1 MATAPGWATEA
12 SGRLVHT
19 DDRLEFEVEGDS
31 GGQGRWM
38 DVAVLSAVATGASI
52 KEIAASLSAGDQAI
66 GQDNVA
72 RLVANLEQRG
82 LLRQSAGSA
91 DAAGSLTS
99 SGRRLIMAQASAWM
113 SAATALETER
123 RRVERLRTDLLS
135 TISHE
140 LRTPLTLIRTSIG
153 LLLDSDPDEEMRQ
166 RLLRNIKGSTDRM
179 HALVGDLLDLARLSS
194 DRLELQVRRV
204 DLGELIRGADSL
216 MRPLIDAKQQRVT
229 LEIPLPA
236 PAVPGDYRRLERVLL
251 NLLSNANKFAPVGSA
266 IAVTVNEDAWEVTI
280 AVQDAGPHEDAWE
293 VTIAVQDAGPGITAE
308 GIPHLFEQ
316 FFTERTSSSRHNIG
330 AGLGLPIA
338 KGIIEAHGGRIWVES
353 TVGVDTTVW
362 FALPKTQSRE
372 RFDEGPGGR

>member
-1 MATAPGWATEA
+1 MRADD
-12 SGRLVHT
+12 SG
-19 DDRLEFEVEGDS
+19 EFEVEHDGDEP
-31 GGQGRWM
+31 GRGI
-38 DVAVLSAVATGASI
+38 DVTVLSAVAVGASI
-52 KEIAASLSAGDQAI
+52 EEIATRLGAGDSAI
-66 GQDNVA
+66 NPEDVA
-72 RLVANLEQRG
+72 RVIADLERRD
-82 LLRQSAGSA
+82 LLQAGTGPENASR
-91 DAAGSLTS
+91 LPTER
-99 SGRRLIMAQASAWM
+99 GRRLIIDRVGAWAA
-113 SAATALETER
+113 AATALETER
-123 RRVERLRTDLLS
+123 RQVERLRTDLLS

-179 HALVGDLLDLARLSS
+179 HALVGDLLDLARLRS

-204 DLGELIRGADSL
+204 DLSELIDGAVSL

-229 LEIPLPA
+229 LEAPSPA
-236 PAVPGDYRRLERVLL
+236 PAVSGDYRRLERVVL

-266 IAVTVNEDAWEVTI
+266 IAVTIAEDAR
-280 AVQDAGPHEDAWE
+280 E

-338 KGIIEAHGGRIWVES
+338 KGIVEAHGGRIWVES
-353 TVGVDTTVW
+353 MVGIGTTVW
-362 FALPKTQSRE
+362 FALPRVLLRE
-372 RFDEGPGGR
+372 EPDEGPGGR

>member
-1 MATAPGWATEA
+1 MDADE
-12 SGRLVHT
+12 S
-19 DDRLEFEVEGDS
+19 LEFETARDS
-31 GGQGRWM
+31 DGYGRGI
-38 DVAVLSAVATGASI
+38 DVAILSAVAVGASI
-52 KEIAASLSAGDQAI
+52 EEIATHLGAGDSAI
-66 GQDNVA
+66 NQDVVA
-72 RLVANLEQRG
+72 RVIVDLERRE
-82 LLRQSAGSA
+82 LLRAGTGPE
-91 DAAGSLTS
+91 DASYAPTE
-99 SGRRLIMAQASAWM
+99 SGRRMILDQVAAW
-113 SAATALETER
+113 ATAAAKLEKER
-123 RRVERLRTDLLS
+123 RQVERLRTDLLS

-204 DLGELIRGADSL
+204 DLGELVSGAVML
-216 MRPLIDAKQQRVT
+216 MSPLIDAKEQRVT
-229 LEIPLPA
+229 VEIPSPA
-236 PAVPGDYRRLERVLL
+236 PAVPGDYRRLERALL
-251 NLLSNANKFAPVGSA
+251 NLLSNANKFAPVGSV
-266 IAVTVNEDAWEVTI
+266 IAVTVNEHAR
-280 AVQDAGPHEDAWE
+280 E

-338 KGIIEAHGGRIWVES
+338 KGIIEAHGGRIGIES
-353 TVGVDTTVW
+353 MVGVGTTVW

-372 RFDEGPGGR
+372 RLDEDLGGR

>member
-1 MATAPGWATEA
+1 MHADE
-12 SGRLVHT
+12 R
-19 DDRLEFEVEGDS
+19 REFENARDADGY
-31 GGQGRWM
+31 GRGV
-38 DVAVLSAVATGASI
+38 DVAILSAVAMGASI
-52 KEIAASLSAGDQAI
+52 EEIATRLSAGDSEINSVVVVRATA
-66 GQDNVA
+66 D
-72 RLVANLEQRG
+72 LERRE
-82 LLRQSAGSA
+82 LLRAGA
-91 DAAGSLTS
+91 GPEDASYAPTER
-99 SGRRLIMAQASAWM
+99 GRLMILDQVAAW
-113 SAATALETER
+113 ATAAAELETER

-204 DLGELIRGADSL
+204 DLRGLIDGAVSL

-229 LEIPLPA
+229 LEIPSPA

-266 IAVTVNEDAWEVTI
+266 IVVTVNEDAR
-280 AVQDAGPHEDAWE
+280 E

-353 TVGVDTTVW
+353 TVGVGTTVW
-362 FALPKTQSRE
+362 FALPKIQSRE
-372 RFDEGPGGR
+372 RLDEGPGGR

>member
-1 MATAPGWATEA
+1 MVRA
-12 SGRLVHT
+12 
-19 DDRLEFEVEGDS
+19 DDRLEFEGERASDS
-31 GGQGRWM
+31 QGRWM

-52 KEIAASLSAGDQAI
+52 EEIAASLNAGEQAI
-66 GQDNVA
+66 GQDDVA
-72 RLVANLEQRG
+72 GLVANLERRG
-82 LLRQSAGSA
+82 LLRVGAGPGETAVALTES
-91 DAAGSLTS
+91 GS
-99 SGRRLIMAQASAWM
+99 RLILAQASAWM
-113 SAATALETER
+113 SAATALETEG

-153 LLLDSDPDEEMRQ
+153 LLLDSDPDEVMRQ

-204 DLGELIRGADSL
+204 DLGELVNGAVSL
-216 MRPLIDAKQQRVT
+216 MRPLIEAKEQRVT
-229 LEIPLPA
+229 LEIPSPA
-236 PAVPGDYRRLERVLL
+236 PAVLGDYRRLERVLL
-251 NLLSNANKFAPVGSA
+251 NLLSNANKFAPMGTA
-266 IAVTVNEDAWEVTI
+266 IAVTVNEDAR
-280 AVQDAGPHEDAWE
+280 E

-338 KGIIEAHGGRIWVES
+338 KGIIEAHSGRIWVES
-353 TVGVDTTVW
+353 LVGVGTTVW
-362 FALPKTQSRE
+362 FALPKSRSRE
-372 RFDEGPGGR
+372 KPDESLGRR